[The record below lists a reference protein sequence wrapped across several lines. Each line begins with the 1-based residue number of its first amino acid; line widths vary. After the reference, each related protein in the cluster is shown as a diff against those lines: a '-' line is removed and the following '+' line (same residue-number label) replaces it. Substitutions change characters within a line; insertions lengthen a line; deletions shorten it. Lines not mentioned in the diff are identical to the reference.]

1 MNSTLRKSMLA
12 AALALPMTSLLI
24 GVSAY
29 ANDETVKLA
38 AVEALMAAPPEKAV
52 PILTNV
58 LKGNGSDELKSR
70 ALFVLTQTDAPQVE
84 EVLLAYAEDSEGS
97 LQTEAIRMIGIHGD
111 DALLDELMPLY
122 RAGDEEVR
130 KSVLS
135 AFHIADRPESV
146 LQIAKEAETDD
157 EFEAAVTMLGA
168 MEATSMLA
176 ELKDHSK
183 ASAGLVQAYAVAGD
197 SESLL
202 AMARDDSDRDRQLQA
217 IQGLGIAGGDDVGG
231 HLVEIYQGST
241 DPAIKEAALQGLQI
255 AGDDQALLTL
265 YQSSTDSEEKAEL
278 LKQLVMT
285 DSDLALEAINAAL
298 EESR

>member
-135 AFHIADRPESV
+135 AFLIADRPKSV

>member
-135 AFHIADRPESV
+135 AFLIADRPESV

-217 IQGLGIAGGDDVGG
+217 IQGLGIAGGDGVGG

-278 LKQLVMT
+278 LKQLVIT

>member
-135 AFHIADRPESV
+135 AFLIADRPESV

-278 LKQLVMT
+278 LKQLVIT

>member
-58 LKGNGSDELKSR
+58 LQGNGSDELKSR

-135 AFHIADRPESV
+135 AFLIADRPESV

-183 ASAGLVQAYAVAGD
+183 ASARLVQAYAVAGD

-231 HLVEIYQGST
+231 HLVEIYKGST

-278 LKQLVMT
+278 LKQLVLT

>member
-135 AFHIADRPESV
+135 AFLIADRPESV

-255 AGDDQALLTL
+255 AGDDEALLTL

-298 EESR
+298 VESR